1 MKQEHIDLY
10 FGGDMDY
17 AKEMIQEF
25 LKSLPSE
32 RDNISRLVQAK
43 DPTALANWLHSMYPV
58 IAMLGAPELSK
69 EIKTKQVTVNESG
82 WTDEF
87 VTWLVQL
94 DTALS
99 DFGNELEK
107 WVEGQVKH

>member
-1 MKQEHIDLY
+1 
-10 FGGDMDY
+10 
-17 AKEMIQEF
+17 
-25 LKSLPSE
+25 
-32 RDNISRLVQAK
+32 
-43 DPTALANWLHSMYPV
+43 
-58 IAMLGAPELSK
+58 MLGAPELSK